1 MERSI
6 SANMGK
12 GCINH
17 NERKFIAKNVDSE
30 RTKDN
35 IVYCNEDIKEAYH
48 KLFDEAL
55 AEYNARQKRN
65 DRKIKDYYEK
75 IASGK
80 QEKTFHEV
88 IFQIG
93 DCHNSNAKTQD
104 GKIAAEILDEFMK
117 GFQKRNPNLYVFSAH
132 LHMDEATPHLHIDFI
147 PFIETDGKR
156 GLSKRVS
163 LKSALGA
170 QGFYGGTR
178 SETEWNQW
186 TYSEK
191 CKIAEIMAEYG
202 IEWEHKGNHEKHLS
216 VLEYEKKMR
225 AQEVKQLEEKIDDK
239 EYELRV
245 MERRISDYSEGEI
258 ELSNLTRKLNEEKEY
273 QLEEPPTLMSAKTY
287 YTKFALPVVN
297 LLKETAKKLA
307 AEYYRAVSDY
317 RNLGIENRE
326 LKSEI
331 ARLREDIKFFKI
343 EREEMR
349 KEISVF
355 RKLQSILGRG
365 EIRRIFETYK
375 DKKRSEYH
383 R

>member
-17 NERKFIAKNVDSE
+17 NERKFIAKNVDPE
-30 RTKDN
+30 RTGDN

-55 AEYNARQKRN
+55 AEYNAKQKRN
-65 DRKIKDYYEK
+65 DRRIKDYYEK
-75 IASGK
+75 IVSGK
-80 QEKTFHEV
+80 QEKPFHEV

-93 DCHNSNAKTQD
+93 DCHNMNSKTPY
-104 GKIAAEILDEFMK
+104 GKYAAEILDEFMK
-117 GFQKRNPNLYVFSAH
+117 GFRERNPNLYVFSAH

-156 GLSKRVS
+156 GLAKRVS

-178 SETEWNQW
+178 SDTEWNQW

-191 CKIAEIMAEYG
+191 CKLAEIMKEYG

-225 AQEVKQLEEKIDDK
+225 AQEVKKLEDKIDDK

-245 MERRISDYSEGEI
+245 IQRRISEYSEGEI
-258 ELSNLTRKLNEEKEY
+258 ELSNLSHRLDEEKEY
-273 QLEEPPTLMSAKTY
+273 QLEEPPTLMSAKNY
-287 YTKFALPVVN
+287 YAKFALPVVN

-307 AEYYRAVSDY
+307 VEYYRAISAY
-317 RNLGIENRE
+317 HNLSIENRE
-326 LKSEI
+326 LKNEN
-331 ARLREDIKFFKI
+331 ARLRKDNKFFNI
-343 EREEMR
+343 EREDMQ
-349 KEISVF
+349 KEINAF

-365 EIRRIFETYK
+365 EIRRIFEDYK
-375 DKKRSEYH
+375 NRKRSEYQ

>member
-6 SANMGK
+6 SATMGK
-12 GCINH
+12 GCVNH

-55 AEYNARQKRN
+55 EKYNAKQKRS

-80 QEKTFHEV
+80 QEKPFYEI

-93 DCHNSNAKTQD
+93 DCKNMNAKTSD
-104 GKIAAEILDEFMK
+104 GKLAAEILDEFMK
-117 GFQKRNPNLYVFSAH
+117 GFRERNPNLYVFSAH

-178 SETEWNQW
+178 SDTEWNQW
-186 TYSEK
+186 KYSEK
-191 CKIAEIMAEYG
+191 SKIAEIMAEYG

-225 AQEVKQLEEKIDDK
+225 AQEVKQLENRIEDK

-245 MERRISDYSEGEI
+245 MERRISDYSDGEI
-258 ELSNLTRKLNEEKEY
+258 KLSDLSRRLNEEKEY
-273 QLEEPPTLMSAKTY
+273 QLEEPPTLMSAKNY
-287 YTKFALPVVN
+287 YTKFALPAVN

-307 AEYYRAVSDY
+307 AEYYMAVSDY
-317 RNLGIENRE
+317 RNLSIENRQ
-326 LKSEI
+326 LKGEI
-331 ARLREDIKFFKI
+331 ARLREDIKFFKM
-343 EREEMR
+343 EREEMYQ
-349 KEISVF
+349 EINAF
-355 RKLQSILGRG
+355 RRLQSIMGRG
-365 EIRRIFETYK
+365 EIRRIFEAYK
-375 DKKRSEYH
+375 EKERSDYH